1 MTYQELVFSLERF
14 WADRGC
20 LIMYSYDCPVGAGTM
35 CPATFLRAL
44 GPEPVQV
51 AYVQPSRRPSDGR
64 YGDNPNRFQKHLQFQ
79 VLLKPSPAE
88 VQETY
93 LASLEAIGLDLADH
107 DVKFVEDDWEAPT
120 LGASGVGWEVRL
132 DGMEITQF
140 TYFQQAG
147 SLPCKPVSVEL
158 TYGLERLSMYLQN
171 VNDYRHLMYNNVVNY
186 GDLKYEEERQFSVYN
201 FNEADVEMLW
211 KLFEMYEA
219 EAQRLIKANLPMP
232 AHDYVLY
239 CSHTFNLMEARD
251 AVSITE
257 RPGMIERVRNLARAV
272 AKCYVRQRDEMGF
285 PLLEAQD
292 T

>member
-1 MTYQELVFSLERF
+1 MTYQDLVFSLERF
-14 WADRGC
+14 WADHGC
-20 LIMYSYDCPVGAGTM
+20 LIMHSYDCPVGAGTM
-35 CPATFLRAL
+35 CPATFLWAL
-44 GPEPVQV
+44 GPEPVRV

-64 YGDNPNRFQKHLQFQ
+64 YGDNPNRFQKHLQYQ
-79 VLLKPSPAE
+79 VLLKPSPAQ
-88 VQETY
+88 VQEMY
-93 LASLEAIGLDLADH
+93 LASLEAIGLDLATH

-120 LGASGVGWEVRL
+120 LGAAGVGWEVRL

-158 TYGLERLSMYLQN
+158 TYGLERLSMYLQD
-171 VNDYRHLMYNNVVNY
+171 VDDYRNLKYNDTVNY

-201 FNEADVEMLW
+201 FDAANVDMLW
-211 KLFEMYEA
+211 KLFDLYEA
-219 EAQRLIKANLPMP
+219 EAQHLINQNLPLP

-239 CSHTFNLMEARD
+239 CSHTFNLMDARG

-257 RPGMIERVRNLARAV
+257 RPAMIERVRNLARAV
-272 AKCYVRQRDEMGF
+272 AKSYVRQRDEMGF
-285 PLLEAQD
+285 PLLQ